1 METKDFILTECLKLF
16 LQKSFK
22 DVTMKEIVEKTG
34 LSKGAFYHYFNSKE
48 HLFMEIIERYFTGT
62 VVYDFERYSKES
74 LYHFYQDH
82 LSDLEASMSRLT
94 THAPDMNYLYP
105 MFDAMRMLP
114 AFGEK
119 LNQARQAELQAW
131 TSAIERART
140 AGEISSPMTNEQI
153 ARLFLFSGNGTGLN
167 AILTGVPAAS
177 MVAEYRNLWEA
188 LYKSLTR

>member
-1 METKDFILTECLKLF
+1 MKTKDFILTECLKLF

-48 HLFMEIIERYFTGT
+48 HLFMEVIDRYFTGT

-74 LYHFYQDH
+74 LYRFYQDH
-82 LSDLEASMSRLT
+82 LADLEASINRLT

-105 MFDAMRMLP
+105 MFDAMRLLP
-114 AFGEK
+114 AYGEK

-131 TSAIERART
+131 TSATERARKS
-140 AGEISSPMTNEQI
+140 GEISSPMTNEQI
-153 ARLFLFSGNGTGLN
+153 ARLFLFSGNGSGLH
-167 AILTGVPAAS
+167 AILTGIPAAK
-177 MVAEYRNLWEA
+177 MVTAYRDLWEA
-188 LYKSLTR
+188 LYKSLAC

>member
-62 VVYDFERYSKES
+62 VVYDFERYSKQS

-82 LSDLEASMSRLT
+82 LDDLEASMNRLT

-105 MFDAMRMLP
+105 MFDAMRILP
-114 AFGEK
+114 AYGER
-119 LNQARQAELQAW
+119 LNQARQAELHAW
-131 TSAIERART
+131 TSAVERARIS
-140 AGEISSPMTNEQI
+140 GEISSPMTNEQI
-153 ARLFLFSGNGTGLN
+153 ARLFLFSGNGTGLH
-167 AILTGVPAAS
+167 AILTGVPATN
-177 MVAEYRNLWEA
+177 MVAEYRNLWDA
-188 LYKSLTR
+188 LYNSLNG